1 VPAVLAM
8 CERGA
13 LGGKALLR
21 AVVLG
26 YDVCCRLTMALDA
39 TPAWHAGLSTHSF
52 GGTFGAA
59 AAAGALARL
68 NAKQIRSLLS
78 YAAQQCGGMSCLVR
92 DAEHVEKA
100 FDLGGMPARN
110 GVTAALMVA
119 AGFTGVQDV
128 FSGERNFFDA
138 HAINAKPHELTLEL
152 GTRYEIMSTNIK
164 KWCVGS
170 PIQAALDSLLALMTA
185 HRLEAGDVGNVT
197 VRVDVRGAKIV
208 DNRPMPDINLQHML
222 ALMLVDGSLSFAAS
236 HDVERMKDPR
246 VLAMKK
252 RVQLVPTP
260 ELNDARPRRQGIVE
274 ITTRDGRVLTHRT
287 YAVRGTADNPMTAA
301 EVQEKAFDLLA
312 PILGMRRT
320 RALIG
325 TIWNLDRAGD
335 VRTLRPLVLI
345 NTSKRVPANRTRARS
360 VPAGESR

>member
-1 VPAVLAM
+1 
-8 CERGA
+8 
-13 LGGKALLR
+13 
-21 AVVLG
+21 
-26 YDVCCRLTMALDA
+26 
-39 TPAWHAGLSTHSF
+39 
-52 GGTFGAA
+52 
-59 AAAGALARL
+59 
-68 NAKQIRSLLS
+68 
-78 YAAQQCGGMSCLVR
+78 
-92 DAEHVEKA
+92 
-100 FDLGGMPARN
+100 
-110 GVTAALMVA
+110 
-119 AGFTGVQDV
+119 
-128 FSGERNFFDA
+128 
-138 HAINAKPHELTLEL
+138 
-152 GTRYEIMSTNIK
+152 
-164 KWCVGS
+164 
-170 PIQAALDSLLALMTA
+170 
-185 HRLEAGDVGNVT
+185 
-197 VRVDVRGAKIV
+197 
-208 DNRPMPDINLQHML
+208 
-222 ALMLVDGSLSFAAS
+222 LSFAAS

-312 PILGMRRT
+312 PILGMRRA

-325 TIWNLDRAGD
+325 TIWNLDRVGD